1 MSSEQLSQLLAKL
14 NKELHRHGEIDP
26 ETRELLSKLNE
37 DIERLTGSDDESALD
52 RAKELESR
60 FAASHPIAER
70 IARELADVLAK
81 MGI

>member
-1 MSSEQLSQLLAKL
+1 
-14 NKELHRHGEIDP
+14 
-26 ETRELLSKLNE
+26 LSKLNE
-37 DIERLTGSDDESALD
+37 DIERLTGADDESALD

-60 FAASHPIAER
+60 FAASYPVAER